1 MIIKMKTPLIRSSQL
16 SELNNCNVWLKME
29 SAQPTGSFKQRSI
42 GNACLKFA
50 EKGAKKFVSSSGG
63 NAGISVAYMGKLLG
77 IAVTV
82 VVPKT
87 TSQKAI
93 DLMRQEAAEVIV
105 HGDSW
110 IEANQLALSF
120 VSEEAIYIHPFD
132 GQYLWDGV
140 ACIIDE
146 VIAEGVR
153 PSAVVLSV
161 GGGSLLSGITQGLLT
176 HQLDIP
182 IYAIETEG
190 TASLNTSMQLGQHIS
205 LDRVTGIAT
214 TLAAKRVCEQAFKI
228 TQQQN
233 IQGITVT
240 DSDTVSACLK
250 FLDDHRTL
258 VEPACGA
265 TLSILYDQKVSFSP
279 SDDVLVIVCGGASIT
294 YEQLSK
300 YAQQFAEPVRI

>member
-1 MIIKMKTPLIRSSQL
+1 MKTPLIRSSKL
-16 SELNNCNVWLKME
+16 SELNGCNVWLKME

-42 GNACLKFA
+42 GNACLNYV
-50 EKGAKKFVSSSGG
+50 EKGAKRFVSSSGG

-77 IAVTV
+77 VAVTV

-87 TSQKAI
+87 TSQTAI
-93 DLMRQEAAEVIV
+93 DLMRQESAQVIV

-110 IEANQLALSF
+110 IEANEHALSF
-120 VSEEAIYIHPFD
+120 VSEEAVYIHPFD
-132 GQYLWDGV
+132 DQYLWDGV

-146 VIAEGVR
+146 VIEEGVR

-161 GGGSLLSGITQGLLT
+161 GGGSLLSGVAQGLHT
-176 HQLDIP
+176 HHLDIP

-190 TASLNTSMQLGQHIS
+190 TASLNTSIQRGRHIS
-205 LDRVTGIAT
+205 LDQVTGIAT

-228 TQQQN
+228 SQQQN
-233 IQGITVT
+233 VQGITVT
-240 DSDTVSACLK
+240 DADTVSACLK

-265 TLSILYDQKVSFSP
+265 SLSILYDQKMSFSP
-279 SDDVLVIVCGGASIT
+279 SDEVLVIVCGGASIT
-294 YEQLSK
+294 FDQLAK
-300 YAQQFAEPVRI
+300 YVQQFAI